1 MRTCCVSET
10 QSHGRRTKT
19 VLNQLFVELN
29 RREKSAKLRFAPLCI
44 RNGVCIGFRSPV
56 QHIFYLKRS
65 PRRHPPDLTPTSF
78 TGNPRPPDFLFAA
91 LDMAACAAFITE
103 SRMKFASANRLHRKS
118 GSGCSSICAVS
129 LRTFPT
135 ALPTFQAIICS
146 AGKGRSRS
154 NGSCAGLPPPSQ
166 RA

>member
-1 MRTCCVSET
+1 MRACCVSET
-10 QSHGRRTKT
+10 KSHGRRTKT

-29 RREKSAKLRFAPLCI
+29 RREKSAQLKFAPLCI
-44 RNGVCIGFRSPV
+44 RNGVRIGFRSPV

-65 PRRHPPDLTPTSF
+65 PRRHPS
-78 TGNPRPPDFLFAA
+78 DFLFPA
-91 LDMAACAAFITE
+91 LDMTACAAFITE
-103 SRMKFASANRLHRKS
+103 SRMKFANANRLHRKS

-135 ALPTFQAIICS
+135 ALSTFQAIICS